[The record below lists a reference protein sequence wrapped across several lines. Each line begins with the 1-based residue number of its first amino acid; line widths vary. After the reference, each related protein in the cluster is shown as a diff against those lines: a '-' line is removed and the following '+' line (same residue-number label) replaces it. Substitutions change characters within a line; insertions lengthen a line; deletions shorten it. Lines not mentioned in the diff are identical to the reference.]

1 MPNQAT
7 QKTNPR
13 EGPARHDRDEMA
25 RAFDAF
31 RDPDS
36 PFSQRQY
43 ANEHGLPRSTLGD
56 WLRQEAPSDL
66 EADVKAGLFRR
77 DLYYRLIGDAAPPP
91 GLSGV
96 GHSTAGYAGAR
107 EIVYALRDGLRDDLD
122 AAPVRLGL

>member
-66 EADVKAGLFRR
+66 EAEVVAFFRSQAGQRFLRAGK
-77 DLYYRLIGDAAPPP
+77 L
-91 GLSGV
+91 LSG
-96 GHSTAGYAGAR
+96 R
-107 EIVYALRDGLRDDLD
+107 IEF
-122 AAPVRLGL
+122 